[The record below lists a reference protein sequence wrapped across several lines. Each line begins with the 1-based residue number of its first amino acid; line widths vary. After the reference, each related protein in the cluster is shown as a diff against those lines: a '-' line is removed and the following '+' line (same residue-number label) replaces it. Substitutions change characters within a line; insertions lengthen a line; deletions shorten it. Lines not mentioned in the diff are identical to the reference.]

1 MAGMTDSTSA
11 TTIGRKAAKKAR
23 TSAGQPTI
31 GGVLLTRAAGIA
43 AIWGTQHLLTATFK
57 KRAGHAPPTA
67 ADTRTSIG
75 GVIGWAVVSAASLAT
90 VQVLVDRW
98 AAHRALSHL
107 TVPSDMAIPSDM
119 TPPAA

>member
-1 MAGMTDSTSA
+1 MACMTDTASA
-11 TTIGRKAAKKAR
+11 TKIGRQAAKKTR

-43 AIWGTQHLLTATFK
+43 AIWGTQRILTAAFK
-57 KRAGHAPPTA
+57 KRAGHEPPSA
-67 ADTRTSIG
+67 ADTKTSIG

-98 AAHRALSHL
+98 AARRALAHL
-107 TVPSDMAIPSDM
+107 TAPSTDVTADV
-119 TPPAA
+119 